1 MIKALAGGGGRGTRI
16 VTNLDELEE
25 AYVRCQSEAKNAFGN
40 DELYVEELIQ
50 QARHIEIQ
58 IIGDQKGNIIAI
70 GDRECSVQRRHQK
83 IIEVAPAYDLPEK
96 TRQSIKD
103 AAEKLAKAV
112 GYFSLGTFEFL
123 VDSRNEGQEKFA
135 FIEANARLQVEHT
148 VTEEVTGVDLV
159 QSQIEIA
166 SGKTLK
172 DLGLT
177 ETPNARGF
185 AIQARI
191 NMETIESDGTV
202 RPSTGE
208 LTTYDPPSGPGVR
221 TDGFGYAG
229 FLPSTNYDSLL
240 AKVIVYSARPSFEE
254 ASKKCERAL
263 SEFRIEGLATNIP
276 FLRSVLKNNDFLTS
290 NVTTRWVDENA
301 ASLIANNQFET
312 RHILNEQ
319 SSPQASGLAGAQVD
333 SSDPLAVFDYDK
345 GAERKKKKKAKPNI
359 DLTGPNGSTGI
370 PAPIQGTIIKIQVEP
385 GEQVAIGMPLIVME
399 AMKMEHQIR
408 ADRNG
413 TINSVS
419 VSENEIIV
427 EGHPL
432 VFIEEGDIGELNFE
446 AEDQVDL
453 DEIRPD
459 LQENYDRHAHIYDEQ
474 RPKAVERRRQQNQ
487 GPM

>member
-1 MIKALAGGGGRGTRI
+1 MTIKRILIANRGEIAIRIARAAADLDIETIAIYSEDDEESLHTKIADQAIFLEAMGAKAYLDIDNIVSIAKDSDCDAIHPGYGFLSENGQLAAQCSKNEINFIGPDQSLLELFGDKARARQAATEVGVPIVKGTEKASSLEDCKEFFSSLGENAAIMIKALAGGGGRGTRI

-123 VDSRNEGQEKFA
+123 VDSRSDGQEKFA

-301 ASLIANNQFET
+301 ASLIA
-312 RHILNEQ
+312 
-319 SSPQASGLAGAQVD
+319 
-333 SSDPLAVFDYDK
+333 
-345 GAERKKKKKAKPNI
+345 
-359 DLTGPNGSTGI
+359 
-370 PAPIQGTIIKIQVEP
+370 
-385 GEQVAIGMPLIVME
+385 
-399 AMKMEHQIR
+399 
-408 ADRNG
+408 
-413 TINSVS
+413 
-419 VSENEIIV
+419 
-427 EGHPL
+427 
-432 VFIEEGDIGELNFE
+432 
-446 AEDQVDL
+446 
-453 DEIRPD
+453 
-459 LQENYDRHAHIYDEQ
+459 
-474 RPKAVERRRQQNQ
+474 
-487 GPM
+487 